1 MYHSFIDENG
11 NEYGSFEVFEVIE
24 AYQSDCGHSQ
34 QSVLDFAI
42 DQFGK
47 TYYGS
52 VDTNLKPSEITG
64 HYWQSCFPGCLPD
77 SDPVGPFTTAS
88 DAIADA
94 TEV

>member
-1 MYHSFIDENG
+1 MYHSFIDDSG
-11 NEYGSFEVFEVIE
+11 QEYGSFEVFEVN
-24 AYQSDCGHSQ
+24 QSN
-34 QSVLDFAI
+34 VLDFAI

-52 VDTNLKPSEITG
+52 VDTDLKPSEITG
-64 HYWQSCFPGCLPD
+64 YYWQSCFPGCLPD
-77 SDPVGPFTTAS
+77 SDPVGPFTTES

>member
-1 MYHSFIDENG
+1 MYHSFIDDSG
-11 NEYGSFEVFEVIE
+11 QEYGSFEVFEVN
-24 AYQSDCGHSQ
+24 QSN
-34 QSVLDFAI
+34 VLDFAI

-52 VDTNLKPSEITG
+52 VDTDLKPSEITG
-64 HYWQSCFPGCLPD
+64 YYWQSCFPGCLPD
-77 SDPVGPFTTAS
+77 SDPIGPFTTES

>member
-1 MYHSFIDENG
+1 MYHSFIDDNG
-11 NEYGSFEVFEVIE
+11 NKYGSFEVFEVN
-24 AYQSDCGHSQ
+24 QSN
-34 QSVLDFAI
+34 VLDFAI

-52 VDTNLKPSEITG
+52 VDTDLKPSEITG

-77 SDPVGPFTTAS
+77 SDPIGPFTTES
-88 DAIADA
+88 EAISDA

>member
-1 MYHSFIDENG
+1 MYHSFIYVSG
-11 NEYGSFEVFEVIE
+11 QEYGSVEVFEVN
-24 AYQSDCGHSQ
+24 QGN
-34 QSVLDFAI
+34 VLDFAI

-52 VDTNLKPSEITG
+52 VDTDLKPSEITG
-64 HYWQSCFPGCLPD
+64 YYWQSCFPGCLPD
-77 SDPVGPFTTAS
+77 SDPIGPFTTES

>member
-1 MYHSFIDENG
+1 MYHSFIDDSG
-11 NEYGSFEVFEVIE
+11 NKFGSFEVFEVN
-24 AYQSDCGHSQ
+24 QSN
-34 QSVLDFAI
+34 VLDFAI

-52 VDTNLKPSEITG
+52 VDTDLKPSEITG

-77 SDPVGPFTTAS
+77 SDPVGPFTTES

>member
-1 MYHSFIDENG
+1 MYHSFIDDSG
-11 NEYGSFEVFEVIE
+11 NKYGSFEVFEVN
-24 AYQSDCGHSQ
+24 QSN
-34 QSVLDFAI
+34 VLDFAL

-52 VDTNLKPSEITG
+52 VDTDLKPSEITG

-77 SDPVGPFTTAS
+77 SDPVGPFTTES

>member
-1 MYHSFIDENG
+1 MYHSFIDDNG
-11 NEYGSFEVFEVIE
+11 NKYGSFEVFEVN
-24 AYQSDCGHSQ
+24 QSN
-34 QSVLDFAI
+34 VLDFAI

-52 VDTNLKPSEITG
+52 VDTDLNPSEITG

-77 SDPVGPFTTAS
+77 SDPIGPFTTES
-88 DAIADA
+88 EAISDA

>member
-11 NEYGSFEVFEVIE
+11 SKYGSFEVFEVN
-24 AYQSDCGHSQ
+24 QSN
-34 QSVLDFAI
+34 VLDFAI

-52 VDTNLKPSEITG
+52 VDTDLKPSEITG

-77 SDPVGPFTTAS
+77 SDPIGPFTTESEAIS
-88 DAIADA
+88 DAQ
-94 TEV
+94 EV

>member
-1 MYHSFIDENG
+1 MYHSFIDDSG
-11 NEYGSFEVFEVIE
+11 QEYGAFEVFEVN
-24 AYQSDCGHSQ
+24 QGN
-34 QSVLDFAI
+34 VLDFAI

-52 VDTNLKPSEITG
+52 VDTDLKPSEITG
-64 HYWQSCFPGCLPD
+64 YYWQSCFPGCLPD
-77 SDPVGPFTTAS
+77 SDPIGPFTTES